1 MGLLGNGTRTN
12 ANGAQIGGV
21 SGIGPLSRVDDYG
34 WRRWVSCQDGMQTV
48 LKLAGKPYGYYL
60 HRARY
65 KPIQA
70 GAMAGNRYKG
80 IIALDATASG
90 AEGRGIVAAAT
101 ITLDGAAVGGV
112 VVSGIAA
119 ATLALDG
126 AAGISGI
133 LSGVAS
139 ATVALDGAASIAAIG
154 HMIAAGEIDISGAVD
169 MYAIG
174 WMVATDDV
182 SATLTVESIVTGILE
197 AMAADHNVP
206 NTIGAKINSAAAG
219 GVDYASMADAVRA
232 ELGVELSALIEVW
245 RRHGLDIAA
254 PLTQST
260 TAITAGTIDLAI
272 TGDPDVSITV
282 TRQP

>member
-1 MGLLGNGTRTN
+1 MGLMGNGTRTN

-48 LKLAGKPYGYYL
+48 LKLAGNPYGYYL

-80 IIALDATASG
+80 IVAIDGTANG

-112 VVSGIAA
+112 VVSGIAS
-119 ATLALDG
+119 ATIALDG
-126 AAGISGI
+126 AAEISGI
-133 LSGVAS
+133 LSGTAA
-139 ATVALDGAASIAAIG
+139 ATIALDGAAEIEAIG
-154 HMIAAGEIDISGAVD
+154 HMIASGEVDISGAVD

-174 WMVATDDV
+174 WMVATDDTT
-182 SATLTVESIVTGILE
+182 ATLTVEAIVTGILE
-197 AMAADHNVP
+197 AMAADHNVAG
-206 NTIGAKINSAAAG
+206 TIGAKINSAASG
-219 GVDYASMADAVRA
+219 GVDYAALAAAVVAALNATTIPVDAKKMNGA
-232 ELGVELSALIEVW
+232 TIAGSGVPPTFDGDGVMTS
-245 RRHGLDIAA
+245 
-254 PLTQST
+254 P
-260 TAITAGTIDLAI
+260 
-272 TGDPDVSITV
+272 GDPWVGA
-282 TRQP
+282 